1 MSKIAF
7 RRLVCTLL
15 LLSTLSAHSK
25 GQGLQ
30 VPPLLQPQSSQD
42 LIHTIEKLRQPLR
55 VVYVAAHPDD
65 ENTRLL
71 AYLAHGRKAE
81 ITYLSLTRGEGGQNL
96 MGADVGKPLGYLRE
110 HELLAARYVD
120 GAKQAFGSCA
130 DFGYS
135 KTDTETWSKWNRELV
150 IAETVQWLRTNRPH
164 VVVTRFSPVPG
175 NTHGHHTASA
185 QMAVWASDSAA
196 SSTYRT
202 DLGPAWRVSRV
213 VWNTSSWFFASGGF
227 DTTNLRWVD
236 LGAWDPEVGESF
248 GELAARSR
256 SMHKS
261 QGFGAAATRGFQ
273 KEYFSLLRGTWSH
286 ETDPFEV
293 NAATP
298 SVKSVGGLLD
308 DCERFIRLKQ
318 TEKAMTIAEK
328 AYRRR
333 LLLSSVIEAHEQHL
347 WTALLLG
354 LWGVQLELR
363 GPQYACS
370 LEDLALEWR
379 VLARVPGVSVH
390 VPSGTIWNLE
400 PNQLRKESIT
410 TAANANVWPFVV
422 VRSGIPLELT
432 THSYFVEVDPIEGE
446 RYSKTLFKDH
456 YSVTFLLDK
465 RVVPTNQSPAIRVE
479 LKNNTK
485 PAQDSGWFVWR
496 LAYQSAENPLDK
508 VVFTDSV
515 AHTAGPDSSSLT
527 LNLPPAP
534 PVFAGTGTL
543 TGQWKTATGA
553 FSNAWTDLDYR
564 HLPRLGY
571 ATPVEAKWAV
581 LLSLPIKRKVGVLNG
596 SGDAT
601 QQALESLGHEVVL
614 LNPNNCS
621 ARDLSLL
628 DAVVVG
634 VRAANVH
641 KIEWL
646 ELEKKLLEFAA
657 IGKTVVV
664 QYQTTADLPPS
675 FLAPLN
681 FKLSRNRMTQEE
693 RPVNTLAP
701 KHPAVLFPYRL
712 NDATWSGW
720 VQERSLYHGQAE
732 RSISILSGADN
743 GEQPQTGLLEC
754 IPWGRGTVVYTGLS
768 LFRQWPAGVPGA
780 FQVLANLVELKQP

>member
-1 MSKIAF
+1 M
-7 RRLVCTLL
+7 
-15 LLSTLSAHSK
+15 
-25 GQGLQ
+25 
-30 VPPLLQPQSSQD
+30 PPLLQPNSSQD
-42 LIHTIEKLRQPLR
+42 LIHSIEKLRQPLR

-81 ITYLSLTRGEGGQNL
+81 ITYLSMTRGEGGQNL
-96 MGADVGKPLGYLRE
+96 MGADVGKPLGYIRE

-135 KTDTETWSKWNRELV
+135 KTDTETWSKWDREQVL
-150 IAETVQWLRTNRPH
+150 AETVQWLRTHKPH

-196 SSTYRT
+196 SGTYRK
-202 DLGPAWRVSRV
+202 DLGPAWEVERV
-213 VWNTSSWFFASGGF
+213 VWNTSSWFFSSGGF

-236 LGAWDPEVGESF
+236 LGEWDSEVGESF
-248 GELAARSR
+248 GEIAAKSR

-273 KEYFSLLRGTWSH
+273 KEYFSLLRGSWSH
-286 ETDPFEV
+286 PTDPFDV
-293 NAATP
+293 TATTP
-298 SVKSVGGLLD
+298 SVQSVGGLLH
-308 DCERFIRLKQ
+308 DCERSIRLKQ
-318 TEKAMTIAEK
+318 MEKAMTIAEK
-328 AYRRR
+328 AYKRR
-333 LLLSSVIEAHEQHL
+333 LLLPASLEPHEQHL
-347 WTALLLG
+347 WTTLLLG
-354 LWGVQLELR
+354 LWGIQLELR

-370 LEDLALEWR
+370 SDDLALEWR
-379 VLARVPGVSVH
+379 ILARAPGVSVDL
-390 VPSGTIWNLE
+390 PGGSNWKLE

-410 TAANANVWPFVV
+410 AAANANSWIVV
-422 VRSGIPLELT
+422 VERAGITLKPT
-432 THSYFVEVDPIEGE
+432 TQSYFVEVDPIEGE
-446 RYSKTLFKDH
+446 RYSKTLFKDK
-456 YSVTFLLDK
+456 YNVQFQFNEL
-465 RVVPTNQSPAIRVE
+465 VVAGHQSPQVRVA
-479 LKNNTK
+479 LSSNAK
-485 PAQDSGWFVWR
+485 PVQDSGWFVWR
-496 LAYQSAENPLDK
+496 LSYQSAEDPLVK

-515 AHTAGPDSSSLT
+515 AHTAGPYSSSLT

-534 PVFAGTGTL
+534 PAFAGTGTL
-543 TGQWKTATGA
+543 TGQWKTANGTYA
-553 FSNAWTDLDYR
+553 NSWTDLDYR

-581 LLSLPIKRKVGVLNG
+581 LLSLPVKRTVGVLNG

-601 QQALESLGHEVVL
+601 QQALESLGHKVVL
-614 LNPNNCS
+614 LNPGNCS
-621 ARDLSLL
+621 ALDLSQL

-641 KIEWL
+641 KTEWV
-646 ELEKKLLEFAA
+646 ELEKNLLEFAA
-657 IGKTVVV
+657 SGKTVVV

-681 FKLSRNRMTQEE
+681 FKLSRNRMTQED
-693 RPVNTLAP
+693 RSIATLAP
-701 KHPAVLFPYRL
+701 QHPAVLFPYRL

-732 RSISILSGADN
+732 RSISILSGADDS
-743 GEQPQTGLLEC
+743 ERPQTGLLEC

>member
-1 MSKIAF
+1 MSKIVF

-15 LLSTLSAHSK
+15 ILSTLSANSE
-25 GQGLQ
+25 GQGLH
-30 VPPLLQPQSSQD
+30 VPPLLQPKSCQD

-120 GAKQAFGSCA
+120 GAKQAFGACA

-135 KTDTETWSKWNRELV
+135 KSDTETWSKWNREQVLT
-150 IAETVQWLRTNRPH
+150 ETVQWLRTHKPH
-164 VVVTRFSPVPG
+164 VVVTRFSPLPG

-196 SSTYRT
+196 SSTYRA
-202 DLGPAWRVSRV
+202 DLGPVWRVSRV

-236 LGAWDPEVGESF
+236 LGEWDPEVGESF

-273 KEYFSLLRGTWSH
+273 KEYFSLLRGSWSH
-286 ETDPFEV
+286 PTDPFDG
-293 NAATP
+293 NATTP

-308 DCERFIRLKQ
+308 DCERGLRLKQ
-318 TEKAMTIAEK
+318 MEKALVLAEK

-333 LLLSSVIEAHEQHL
+333 LLLPTSLEPHEQHL
-347 WTALLLG
+347 WNALLLG

-363 GPQYACS
+363 GPQYACIS
-370 LEDLALEWR
+370 EDLALEWR
-379 VLARVPGVSVH
+379 ILARAPGVSVH
-390 VPSGTIWNLE
+390 APSGSVWKLD
-400 PNQLRKESIT
+400 PNQLHKESIT
-410 TAANANVWPFVV
+410 TAATANLWPVV
-422 VRSGIPLELT
+422 VERSGIQLELT
-432 THSYFVEVDPIEGE
+432 TQSYFVEVDPIEGE
-446 RYSKTLFKDH
+446 RYSETLFKDK
-456 YSVTFLLDK
+456 YSVKFQFDK
-465 RVVPTNQSPAIRVE
+465 LVVPANQSPAIRVE
-479 LKNNTK
+479 LSSNTK

-496 LAYQSAENPLDK
+496 LSYQSAGNPADLAW
-508 VVFTDSV
+508 FADSV
-515 AHTAGPDSSSLT
+515 KHTVGPLTGSLN
-527 LNLPPAP
+527 LVLPPAP
-534 PVFAGTGTL
+534 PGFTGTGTL
-543 TGQWKTATGA
+543 TGQWKTATGTY
-553 FSNAWTDLDYR
+553 SNAWTDLDYR

-571 ATPVEAKWAV
+571 TTPVEAKWAI
-581 LLSLPIKRKVGVLNG
+581 LPSLPIRRKVGVLNG

-601 QQALESLGHEVVL
+601 QQALESLGHEVIL
-614 LNPNNCS
+614 LNPSNGS
-621 ARDLSLL
+621 ARDLTNL

-641 KIEWL
+641 KIVWV
-646 ELEKKLLEFAA
+646 ELEKNLLEFAA
-657 IGKTVVV
+657 SGKTVVV
-664 QYQTTADLPPS
+664 QYQTTADLPTS

-693 RPVNTLAP
+693 RPINTLAP
-701 KHPAVLFPYRL
+701 QHPLVLFPYRL

-720 VQERSLYHGQAE
+720 VQERSLYHGQAIG
-732 RSISILSGADN
+732 SSSILSGADD
-743 GEQPQTGLLEC
+743 GENPQTGLLEC
-754 IPWGRGTVVYTGLS
+754 IPWDRGTVVYTGLS

-780 FQVLANLVELKQP
+780 FQVLANLVETKQP

>member
-1 MSKIAF
+1 MSTIAI
-7 RRLVCTLL
+7 RRLACTLL
-15 LLSTLSAHSK
+15 ILSTLSTNSK
-25 GQGLQ
+25 GQGLH
-30 VPPLLQPQSSQD
+30 VPPLLQPHSSQD

-96 MGADVGKPLGYLRE
+96 MGADVGKPLGYIRE

-135 KTDTETWSKWNRELV
+135 KTDTETWSKWDREQVL
-150 IAETVQWLRTNRPH
+150 AETVQWLRTHKPH

-196 SSTYRT
+196 SKTYRN
-202 DLGPAWRVSRV
+202 DLGSPWKVDRVL
-213 VWNTSSWFFASGGF
+213 WNTSSWFFSAGGF

-236 LGAWDPEVGESF
+236 LGEWDPEVGESF
-248 GELAARSR
+248 GELAAKSR

-273 KEYFSLLRGTWSH
+273 KEYFSLLRGSWSH
-286 ETDPFEV
+286 PSDPFDV
-293 NAATP
+293 NAPTP
-298 SVKSVGGLLD
+298 SVQSVGGLLH
-308 DCERFIRLKQ
+308 DCERSIRLKQ
-318 TEKAMTIAEK
+318 MEKAMTIAEK
-328 AYRRR
+328 AYKRR
-333 LLLSSVIEAHEQHL
+333 LLLPASLEPHEQHL
-347 WTALLLG
+347 WTTLLLG
-354 LWGVQLELR
+354 LWGVQLEVR

-370 LEDLALEWR
+370 SDDLALEWR
-379 VLARVPGVSVH
+379 ILARAPGVSVKL
-390 VPSGTIWNLE
+390 PGGSNWTLE

-410 TAANANVWPFVV
+410 TAANANSWTVV
-422 VRSGIPLELT
+422 VERAGITLKPT
-432 THSYFVEVDPIEGE
+432 TQSYFVEVDPIEGE
-446 RYSKTLFKDH
+446 RYSKTLFKDKYNVQFH
-456 YSVTFLLDK
+456 FNEL
-465 RVVPTNQSPAIRVE
+465 VVAGHQSPQVRVA
-479 LKNNTK
+479 LSSNAK
-485 PAQDSGWFVWR
+485 PVHDSGWFVWR
-496 LAYQSAENPLDK
+496 LSYQTAEDPLVK

-515 AHTAGPDSSSLT
+515 AHTTGPYSSTLT
-527 LNLPPAP
+527 LDLPPAP
-534 PVFAGTGTL
+534 PTFAGTGTL
-543 TGQWKTATGA
+543 TGQWKTVEGTYAN
-553 FSNAWTDLDYR
+553 SWTDLDYR

-581 LLSLPIKRKVGVLNG
+581 LLSLPVKRTVGVLTG

-601 QQALESLGHEVVL
+601 QQALESLGHEVVR
-614 LNPNNCS
+614 LNPSTCS
-621 ARDLSLL
+621 ARDLTHL

-641 KIEWL
+641 KTEWV
-646 ELEKKLLEFAA
+646 ELEKNLLEFAA
-657 IGKTVVV
+657 SGKTVVV

-681 FKLSRNRMTQEE
+681 FKLSRNRMTQED
-693 RPVNTLAP
+693 RPIVTLAP

-720 VQERSLYHGQAE
+720 VQERSLYHGQSPSAV
-732 RSISILSGADN
+732 SILSGADD
-743 GEQPQTGLLEC
+743 GETPQAGLLEC

>member
-1 MSKIAF
+1 MSTIAI
-7 RRLVCTLL
+7 RRLACTLL
-15 LLSTLSAHSK
+15 ILTTLSIKSK
-25 GQGLQ
+25 GQGLH
-30 VPPLLQPQSSQD
+30 VPPLLQPRSSQD

-96 MGADVGKPLGYLRE
+96 MGADVGKPLGYIRE

-135 KTDTETWSKWNRELV
+135 KTDTETWSKWDREQVL
-150 IAETVQWLRTNRPH
+150 AETVQWLRSQRPH

-196 SSTYRT
+196 SGTYRK
-202 DLGPAWRVSRV
+202 DLGPAWVVERV
-213 VWNTSSWFFASGGF
+213 VWNTSSWFFSSGGF

-236 LGAWDPEVGESF
+236 LGEWDPEVGESF

-273 KEYFSLLRGTWSH
+273 KEYFSLLRGSWSH
-286 ETDPFEV
+286 PTDPFDGKGI
-293 NAATP
+293 TP
-298 SVKSVGGLLD
+298 SVQSVGGLLD

-318 TEKAMTIAEK
+318 TVKAIAIAEK
-328 AYRRR
+328 AYKRR
-333 LLLSSVIEAHEQHL
+333 LLLPASLEPHEQYL
-347 WTALLLG
+347 WTTLLLG

-370 LEDLALEWR
+370 WEELALEWR
-379 VLARVPGVSVH
+379 ILARAPGVSV
-390 VPSGTIWNLE
+390 NLPGGSNWKLD
-400 PNQLRKESIT
+400 PNHLRKESIA
-410 TAANANVWPFVV
+410 TAANANSWPVV
-422 VRSGIPLELT
+422 VERAGIPLELT
-432 THSYFVEVDPIEGE
+432 TQSYFVEVDPIEGE
-446 RYSKTLFKDH
+446 RYSKTLFKDN
-456 YSVTFLLDK
+456 YSVQFQFNKL
-465 RVVPTNQSPAIRVE
+465 VVPANQSPAVRVE
-479 LKNNTK
+479 LSSNTK
-485 PAQDSGWFVWR
+485 PSQDSGWFVWR
-496 LAYQSAENPLDK
+496 LSYQSAENPLDL
-508 VVFTDSV
+508 VGFTDSV
-515 AHTAGPDSSSLT
+515 AHTTGPKTGSLN

-534 PVFAGTGTL
+534 PGFTGTGTL
-543 TGQWKTATGA
+543 TGQWKTASSTYA
-553 FSNAWTDLDYR
+553 NSWNDLDYR

-581 LLSLPIKRKVGVLNG
+581 LPTLPLKRKVGVLNG

-601 QQALESLGHEVVL
+601 QQALESLGHEVIL
-614 LNPNNCS
+614 LNPSNCF
-621 ARDLSLL
+621 ARDLSHL

-641 KIEWL
+641 KMEWVD
-646 ELEKKLLEFAA
+646 LEKKLLEFAA
-657 IGKTVVV
+657 SGKTVVV
-664 QYQTTADLPPS
+664 QYQTTADLPTS

-693 RPVNTLAP
+693 RPITTLAP

-712 NDATWSGW
+712 NDATWNGW
-720 VQERSLYHGQAE
+720 VQERSLYHGQASA
-732 RSISILSGADN
+732 SISILSGADD
-743 GEQPQTGLLEC
+743 GENPQPGLLEG

-780 FQVLANLVELKQP
+780 FQLLANLIELKQP